1 MNFAEAI
8 KNETKWTRTENGAI
22 ALNTTGTA
30 CLDLFGTIGALRK
43 ADEARITSLFE
54 EAYKENPLLATKILF
69 YARDIRGDKETT
81 GLGERRVFRI
91 ILKYTAL
98 HHPEC
103 IRPNLDL
110 IGVYGRYD
118 DLYELIGTPLE
129 DDMWSAMKKQFEEDK
144 ANLEKHVVSLSKTV
158 KNLREKTG
166 FDLGSVS
173 AKVVAVLDYS
183 FSMSGLYG
191 SGAVQRTINK
201 LVPLGLTFDDN
212 GSIDVY
218 LFQSDYRKMSDL
230 NLENYESYIKNVV
243 RKSRYSMGGTNY
255 APVLRAIIT
264 GDTKKRAGLFGFGG
278 SVYNKPIVDNGDP
291 TFVLFITDG
300 ENGDRRES
308 DEIIRKSSE
317 MNVFIQF
324 IGIGSS
330 SFKYLMEL
338 DDMPGRRR
346 DNTGFSRM
354 EDLDKASDD
363 ELYRNVLEQFSN
375 WLKGLQ

>member
-1 MNFAEAI
+1 MQDQQQSMKKVSLV
-8 KNETKWTRTENGAI
+8 KNEKELTQNVMEKI
-22 ALNTTGTA
+22 
-30 CLDLFGTIGALRK
+30 
-43 ADEARITSLFE
+43 SLS
-54 EAYKENPLLATKILF
+54 K
-69 YARDIRGDKETT
+69 
-81 GLGERRVFRI
+81 
-91 ILKYTAL
+91 
-98 HHPEC
+98 
-103 IRPNLDL
+103 
-110 IGVYGRYD
+110 
-118 DLYELIGTPLE
+118 
-129 DDMWSAMKKQFEEDK
+129 DK